1 MTNHCC
7 IFQRN
12 AFSVLWNTEAKRQH
26 KLCTAYLGRN
36 GHYSWQKTSHLMQSL
51 PEFKTNS
58 TKTHCNL
65 FPDLCPTGC
74 APR

>member
-65 FPDLCPTGC
+65 FPDLCPTGS